1 MSSSVSIHGPSGR
14 RGVEALGPGPLQ
26 VRLLDVAGGEVVAAG
41 VAEDDVIDALLGDV
55 LADPADDDAELGLEG
70 DVLGEL
76 RQDDRIVGPD
86 HGGVGL
92 EEQQRL
98 RRDLVA
104 EFPGVLREVAADAD
118 DLAARDDRRQQAH
131 VLQLVP
137 HGGSF
142 HAVEEGVAVDDSDFL
157 TAGLTFHNAVE
168 GIRIDY
174 KPGDTHGS

>member
-1 MSSSVSIHGPSGR
+1 MQIRPITTQSSASKDTSSENSGR
-14 RGVEALGPGPLQ
+14 TIGSF
-26 VRLLDVAGGEVVAAG
+26 
-41 VAEDDVIDALLGDV
+41 
-55 LADPADDDAELGLEG
+55 
-70 DVLGEL
+70 
-76 RQDDRIVGPD
+76 GPD

-92 EEQQRL
+92 QEEQRL
-98 RRDLVA
+98 LRDLVA
-104 EFPGVLREVAADAD
+104 EFPGVLHEVAADAD
-118 DLAARDDRRQQAH
+118 DLAARNDRGEQAH

-157 TAGLTFHNAVE
+157 TAGLTFNNAVE